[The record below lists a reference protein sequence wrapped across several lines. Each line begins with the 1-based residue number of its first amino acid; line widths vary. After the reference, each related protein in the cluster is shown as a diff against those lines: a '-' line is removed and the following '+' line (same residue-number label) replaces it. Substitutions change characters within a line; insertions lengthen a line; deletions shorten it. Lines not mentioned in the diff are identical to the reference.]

1 MGNPPRKPG
10 TPGPPL
16 AEEHGMSARLTDVTV
31 AYERTEAFRDVVCV
45 SVTAVALL
53 SSLLS

>member
-1 MGNPPRKPG
+1 
-10 TPGPPL
+10 
-16 AEEHGMSARLTDVTV
+16 MSARLTDVTV